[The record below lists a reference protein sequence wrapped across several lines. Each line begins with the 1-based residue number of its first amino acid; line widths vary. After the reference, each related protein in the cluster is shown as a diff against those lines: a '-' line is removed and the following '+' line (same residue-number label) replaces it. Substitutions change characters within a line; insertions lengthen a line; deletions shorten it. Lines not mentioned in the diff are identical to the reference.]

1 MRIAQQAP
9 LVESVPPQLYGG
21 TERVIAALTNELVRR
36 GHEVTLFAAG
46 DSQTEAELVAVVPQ
60 ALRLAG
66 VQDAMPAHLLT
77 LGLLTKQ
84 HAQFDVVHSHLDLL
98 ALPVGRLLDT
108 PVLHTLHGRLDL
120 PEVRPVFGHFSDAAL
135 VSISDNQRRLLPNWN
150 WQGTVYNGID
160 LGSYSFHPQPGSYLA
175 FLGRVCPEKGLEEA
189 IQVAELTGIP
199 LKIAAKVDPTDRD
212 YYESRVEPLLDSSLV
227 EYVGEITERE
237 KDSFLGHALALLF
250 PISWPEPFGLVMVE
264 AMATGTPI
272 LTSRCG
278 SVSEIV
284 VDGSTGF
291 VCDSVA
297 EMALACE
304 QLATMD
310 RAACRRCVEERFSAA
325 RMTDGYESIYRK
337 LAPSLPVK

>member
-1 MRIAQQAP
+1 MRIAQLAP